1 MSNTPT
7 AADNT
12 VVTIYNNCD
21 DGSGCCSGGGGG
33 GGGGDCCDGGGGGDH
48 SNLSGVYA
56 GYFDDGS
63 GSNFRAN
70 FTLFADGNV
79 SLNSFRQSFAVPGMP
94 FETLQSLAPSVGR
107 WSVFN
112 GSKLR
117 ILLTSLGQDAVNAQE
132 RRSDL
137 PVLPEADHRRQWSS
151 LSKRRFQR
159 RFLSE
164 KCSCAEDVRAFFL
177 CRVLFFFSVSPPFYL
192 LVRSSCQTRSSEALS
207 TQVLTSDFPAMAA
220 CQI

>member
-33 GGGGDCCDGGGGGDH
+33 GDGGGGGGDCCCNGDGSGDH

-79 SLNSFRQSFAVPGMP
+79 SLNSSRQSFAVPGTP
-94 FETLQSLAPSVGR
+94 FGTLQSLAPSVGR
-107 WSVFN
+107 WNVFN
-112 GSKLR
+112 GSELR

-132 RRSDL
+132 RRTTAL
-137 PVLPEADHRRQWSS
+137 NTLVNGEIPLS
-151 LSKRRFQR
+151 LTVAAGSGAQSIRIYSVPNTLMPTLDTPIAALQVFILER
-159 RFLSE
+159 L
-164 KCSCAEDVRAFFL
+164 DVVA
-177 CRVLFFFSVSPPFYL
+177 
-192 LVRSSCQTRSSEALS
+192 
-207 TQVLTSDFPAMAA
+207 
-220 CQI
+220 